1 MKARSALV
9 IVSLVAGGLA
19 MAAPSAEAVFHF
31 MKVREVDA
39 GTTLAVEADFVEIQ
53 MYQPGQNQIG
63 DHPLHLYDAS
73 GARMDCEIPNDVT
86 QAADNNR
93 ILFAT
98 EAAETAL
105 SVTADFT
112 FPPLLH
118 AEGGAVCFDSV
129 DCVSWGTFAGST
141 TSPAGTPEP
150 DGIPADSSID
160 RTGPDATIDPAQDT
174 NNSATDFE
182 TQPPDP
188 ETSAL
193 APQSTAMTCQPG
205 GGGGGGGGQGG
216 DPNVTVQNLKAKTPG
231 NKAVISGQIQPADP
245 GGKVKLTLFANG
257 SPLKKVGKK
266 SDTLDGDSKF
276 KKKFTVPSDSTRC
289 KVTVKYNGQE
299 EAKKKFKC

>member
-9 IVSLVAGGLA
+9 IVSLVVAGLA
-19 MAAPSAEAVFHF
+19 AAAPRASAVFHF

-39 GTTLAVEADFVEIQ
+39 GTVTNVEADFVELQ
-53 MYQPGQNQIG
+53 MYQAGQNQIG
-63 DHPLHLYDAS
+63 SHPLHLYDAS
-73 GARMDCEIPNDVT
+73 GARMDCEIPNNVT

-98 EAAETAL
+98 EAAEAAL
-105 SVTADFT
+105 SFTADFT

-118 AEGGAVCFDSV
+118 ADGGAVCFDDI

-150 DGIPADSSID
+150 AGIPPESSID
-160 RTGPDATIDPAQDT
+160 RTGPDATIDPNQDT
-174 NNSATDFE
+174 NNSANDFE
-182 TQPPDP
+182 TQTPDP
-188 ETSAL
+188 NTDAAL
-193 APQSTAMTCQPG
+193 PQSTAMTCQP

-231 NKAVISGQIQPADP
+231 NKAIISGQIQPSDP
-245 GGKVKLTLFANG
+245 GGKVKLTLYANG
-257 SPLKKVGKK
+257 SPLRKVAKK

-276 KKKFTVPSDSTRC
+276 KKKFSVPSDSTRC